1 MSQRSVRVVAPLVAL
16 LGLLMVTGMPSVSA
30 APAQDSVQTTATGPE
45 LPAPTGNRLV
55 GTRTLH
61 LKDTSR
67 PDPWK
72 PDTDFRELMA
82 TIWYPA
88 LLPSGRE
95 APFMSAQVSTAAFGT
110 DALSTVRT
118 HATIDAVPL
127 PGQRPLVV
135 LSPGFGMSRVSL
147 TALAE
152 DLASKGY
159 LVAALDHTYE
169 AVVEFPGGRLE
180 PCLNCTGQG
189 DADVVRS
196 RVKDIRFLL
205 DRLTGPASG
214 FAVDCSRI
222 AVVGHSIGGASA
234 VEIAGEDSRVAAA
247 VNMEG
252 TFFTPPP
259 TRPLAK
265 PVLLMGAQWPTA
277 GGTPAANWADRW
289 AGFADWKRWLS
300 VPTAGH
306 MSFSDAHWLYEQFDL
321 TKVIPPSLA
330 PALFGT
336 VSGERATEIT
346 RAYAGAFLDLRLR
359 GVPSTLLDEPSP
371 AFPEVGFVQP

>member
-1 MSQRSVRVVAPLVAL
+1 MSQRFIRLVAPLAAL
-16 LGLLMVTGMPSVSA
+16 LGLLLVTGTSSASA
-30 APAQDSVQTTATGPE
+30 APSEPFVQATAVGPE

-72 PDTDFRELMA
+72 PDANYRELMA
-82 TIWYPA
+82 TVWYPA
-88 LLPSGRE
+88 SLPSARK
-95 APFMSAQVSTAAFGT
+95 APFMSAQLSTTAFGT
-110 DALSTVRT
+110 DTLSTVRT

-127 PGQRPLVV
+127 PGRRPLAV

-189 DADVVRS
+189 GPDVVRS
-196 RVKDIRFLL
+196 RVKDMRFLL
-205 DRLTGPASG
+205 DRLTGPHSG
-214 FAVDCSRI
+214 FLVDRSRI
-222 AVVGHSIGGASA
+222 AVAGHAIGGSSA
-234 VEIAGEDSRVAAA
+234 VEIAGQDPRVAAA

-252 TFFTPPP
+252 TFLTPPP
-259 TRPLAK
+259 AQLLAR
-265 PVLLMGAQWPTA
+265 PVLLIGAQWPTA

-306 MSFSDAHWLYEQFDL
+306 MSFSDAHWLYERFDL
-321 TKVIPPSLA
+321 TEVIPPVLA
-330 PALFGT
+330 PAMFGT
-336 VSGERATEIT
+336 ISGERATEIT
-346 RAYAGAFLDLRLR
+346 RTYVGAFLDLQLR
-359 GVPSTLLDEPSP
+359 GVPSTLLDKPS
-371 AFPEVGFVQP
+371 ARFPEVGFVRP

>member
-1 MSQRSVRVVAPLVAL
+1 MPQRFIRLAAPLAAL
-16 LGLLMVTGMPSVSA
+16 LGLLLVTGTPSASA
-30 APAQDSVQTTATGPE
+30 APAKPSVPAATTGPE

-55 GTRTLH
+55 GSRTLH

-82 TIWYPA
+82 TVWYPA
-88 LLPSGRE
+88 SRPSDRT
-95 APFMSAQVSTAAFGT
+95 APFMSAQLSQAAFGT

-118 HATIDAVPL
+118 HATVDAVPL
-127 PGQRPLVV
+127 PGRRPLVV
-135 LSPGFGMSRVSL
+135 LSPGFGMSRASL

-180 PCLNCTGQG
+180 PCLDCTGQG
-189 DADVVRS
+189 SADVVRS
-196 RVKDIRFLL
+196 RVQDLRFLL
-205 DRLTGPASG
+205 DRLTGPRSG
-214 FAVDCSRI
+214 FLVDRSEI
-222 AVVGHSIGGASA
+222 AVAGHAIGGASA
-234 VEIAGEDSRVAAA
+234 VEIAGQDPRVTAA

-252 TFFTPPP
+252 NFLTPPP
-259 TRPLAK
+259 ARPLTR

-277 GGTPAANWADRW
+277 DGTPAANWTERW
-289 AGFADWKRWLS
+289 AGFAGFKRWLS

-321 TKVIPPSLA
+321 TDVIPPVLV
-330 PALFGT
+330 PAMFGT
-336 VSGERATEIT
+336 ISGERGTEIT
-346 RAYAGAFLDLRLR
+346 RAYVGAFLDLQLR
-359 GVPSTLLDEPSP
+359 GVPSPLLDKPS
-371 AFPEVGFVQP
+371 ARFPEVGFVRP

>member
-1 MSQRSVRVVAPLVAL
+1 MSQRFVRLFAPLVAL
-16 LGLLMVTGMPSVSA
+16 LGLLLVGAPFAAA
-30 APAQDSVQTTATGPE
+30 APARPVPRTAPTGPE
-45 LPAPTGNRLV
+45 LPAPTGGHLV
-55 GTRTLH
+55 GTRTLY

-72 PDTDFRELMA
+72 PDTGFRELMA
-82 TIWYPA
+82 TLWYPA
-88 LLPSGRE
+88 LFPSGRE
-95 APFMSAQVSTAAFGT
+95 AAFMSPQLSAAAFGT
-110 DALSTVRT
+110 DALGTVRT
-118 HATIDAVPL
+118 HATVNAVPL
-127 PGQRPLVV
+127 PGRRPLAV

-189 DADVVRS
+189 GPEVVRS

-205 DRLTGPASG
+205 DQLTSPRSG
-214 FAVDCSRI
+214 LQVDCSRI
-222 AVVGHSIGGASA
+222 AVIGHAVGGTSA
-234 VEIAGEDSRVAAA
+234 VETAGEDPRVAAA
-247 VNMEG
+247 VNLEG
-252 TFFTPPP
+252 TFLTPPP
-259 TRPLAK
+259 AQPLGR
-265 PVLLMGAQWPTA
+265 PVLLVGAQWPTA

-289 AGFADWKRWLS
+289 SVLAGWKRWLS

-306 MSFSDAHWLYEQFDL
+306 MSFSDAHWLYEHFDL
-321 TKVIPPSLA
+321 TQVIPPVLK

-336 VSGERATEIT
+336 VSGERATAIT
-346 RAYAGAFLDLRLR
+346 RAYVGAFLDQQLR
-359 GVPSTLLDEPSP
+359 GIPGALLDGPSA

>member
-1 MSQRSVRVVAPLVAL
+1 MPQRFIRLVAPLAAL
-16 LGLLMVTGMPSVSA
+16 LGLLLVTGAPSASA
-30 APAQDSVQTTATGPE
+30 APAQPLTPATATGPE
-45 LPAPTGNRLV
+45 LPAPTGNRPV

-61 LKDTSR
+61 MKDTSR

-72 PDTDFRELMA
+72 PDINFRELMA
-82 TIWYPA
+82 TVWYPA
-88 LLPSGRE
+88 SVPSDRK
-95 APFMSAQVSTAAFGT
+95 APFMSAQLSTTAFGT

-127 PGQRPLVV
+127 PGRHPLVV

-159 LVAALDHTYE
+159 LVTALDHTYE

-189 DADVVRS
+189 GPDVVRS
-196 RVKDIRFLL
+196 RVKDVRFLL
-205 DRLTGPASG
+205 DRLAGPRSG
-214 FAVDCSRI
+214 FLVDRSWI
-222 AVVGHSIGGASA
+222 AVVGHAVGGSSA
-234 VEIAGEDSRVAAA
+234 VETAAQDPRVDAA

-252 TFFTPPP
+252 TFVTPPP
-259 TRPLAK
+259 AQPLAR
-265 PVLLMGAQWPTA
+265 PVLLLGAQWPTA

-306 MSFSDAHWLYEQFDL
+306 MSFSDAHWLYEHFDL
-321 TKVIPPSLA
+321 TKVIPPALA
-330 PALFGT
+330 PAMFGT

-346 RAYAGAFLDLRLR
+346 RAYVGAFLDLQLR
-359 GVPSTLLDEPSP
+359 GVPSTLFDKPSP
-371 AFPEVGFVQP
+371 RFPEVGFVQP

>member
-1 MSQRSVRVVAPLVAL
+1 MAQRFIRLVAL
-16 LGLLMVTGMPSVSA
+16 LATLLGLLLVTGTPSAPA
-30 APAQDSVQTTATGPE
+30 APSEPFVQATAAGPE
-45 LPAPTGNRLV
+45 LPAPKGARLL

-61 LKDTSR
+61 LKDSSR

-72 PDTDFRELMA
+72 PDINYRELMA
-82 TIWYPA
+82 TVWYPA
-88 LLPSGRE
+88 SLPSARK
-95 APFMSAQVSTAAFGT
+95 APFMSAQLSAAAFGT

-127 PGQRPLVV
+127 PGRRPLVV

-152 DLASKGY
+152 DLASRGY
-159 LVAALDHTYE
+159 LVASLDHTYE

-180 PCLNCTGQG
+180 SCLNCTGEG
-189 DADVVRS
+189 GPDVVRS
-196 RVKDIRFLL
+196 RVEDMRFLL
-205 DRLTGPASG
+205 DRLTGPHSG
-214 FAVDCSRI
+214 FLVDRSRI
-222 AVVGHSIGGASA
+222 AVAGHAIGGSSA
-234 VEIAGEDSRVAAA
+234 VEIAGQDPRVAAA

-252 TFFTPPP
+252 TFLTPPP
-259 TRPLAK
+259 AQPLAR
-265 PVLLMGAQWPTA
+265 PVLLIGAQWPTV

-321 TKVIPPSLA
+321 TEVIPPVLA
-330 PALFGT
+330 PAMFGA

-346 RAYAGAFLDLRLR
+346 RVYVGAFLDLQLR
-359 GVPSTLLDEPSP
+359 GVPSALLDKPSTH
-371 AFPEVGFVQP
+371 FPEVGFVRP